1 MGWKNISHYFI
12 FREIKIP
19 YYSLRVERERR
30 TLYVEKKRIGMEN
43 RIELERRGLN
53 PEVVTELNLD
63 NCRSLNIVGLTKD
76 YKNLEVLSLIN
87 VGLTSLKG
95 LPILPNLRKVELSDN
110 RISSGLE
117 NLLKASGLTHLS
129 LSGNKI
135 KDFDSLMPLAKLDQ
149 LKSLDLFNCEVTT
162 EKDYRAKVFELIPQL
177 KYLDGTDREEKE
189 LEESEDEEEIEDEE
203 DEIDDE
209 DGLDEDG
216 LDEEVDDEDDST
228 EDDEEDENN
237 FPGLE
242 NDEEDYDEE
251 EEEDE
256 EEEMDRFGQI
266 GVDGEDGLD
275 EEDDDA
281 LEDEE
286 EDDGPGLEYL
296 AGKEDLVD
304 EEDDDDEFAPLED
317 IDGIDN
323 SLNDDDDDEDSDDDD
338 ILESVDDTRGQKRK
352 RSPDD
357 EDGE

>member
-1 MGWKNISHYFI
+1 
-12 FREIKIP
+12 
-19 YYSLRVERERR
+19 
-30 TLYVEKKRIGMEN
+30 MEN

-63 NCRSLNIVGLTKD
+63 NCRSLNIVGLTED

-117 NLLKASGLTHLS
+117 NLLRASKLTHLS

-135 KDFDSLMPLAKLDQ
+135 KDFHSLMPLAKLDQ

-162 EKDYRAKVFELIPQL
+162 EKDYRARVFELIPQL

-189 LEESEDEEEIEDEE
+189 LEESEDEEEVEDEE
-203 DEIDDE
+203 DEID
-209 DGLDEDG
+209 DEDG

-228 EDDEEDENN
+228 EEDEEEDENDFPGLEPDEEDE
-237 FPGLE
+237 
-242 NDEEDYDEE
+242 DEE
-251 EEEDE
+251 EEEDDE
-256 EEEMDRFGQI
+256 EEDMDRLGQI
-266 GVDGEDGLD
+266 GVDDEDGLDGLGVD
-275 EEDDDA
+275 EEDDDD

-296 AGKEDLVD
+296 GKEDLAD
-304 EEDDDDEFAPLED
+304 EEEDDDEFAPLED

-323 SLNDDDDDEDSDDDD
+323 SLDDDDEDEEDDT
-338 ILESVDDTRGQKRK
+338 LESTDDPRGQKRK
-352 RSPDD
+352 RSADE